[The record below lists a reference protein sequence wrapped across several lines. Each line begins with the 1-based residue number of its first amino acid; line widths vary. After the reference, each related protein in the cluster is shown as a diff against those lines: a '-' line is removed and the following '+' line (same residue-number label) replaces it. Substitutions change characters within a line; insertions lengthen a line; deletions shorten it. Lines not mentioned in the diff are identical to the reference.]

1 MLSDILDELGVSDH
15 VLPGDIR
22 PLNPDFVVIGY
33 AYPMHLNKVKDYDP
47 GNPYKGI
54 LEALDNIPEDA
65 VIVIEV
71 DESIKNRAAAWGEL
85 TSTAAMARGARGTIA
100 HGFTRDTH
108 QILRMGFPVFS
119 MGFVPYDIKGRGDAD
134 DYGKEVI
141 INGIKIKSG
150 DLVFGDINGVVIIP
164 SELIDDVITHAI
176 EKVTKESNAKRELR
190 RGKSARD
197 VWNKYRVF

>member
-47 GNPYKGI
+47 GNPYKGGI

-71 DESIKNRAAAWGEL
+71 DESIKNRAAAWGGEL
-85 TSTAAMARGARGTIA
+85 TSTAAMARGARGGTIA

-108 QILRMGFPVFS
+108 QILRMGFP
-119 MGFVPYDIKGRGDAD
+119 
-134 DYGKEVI
+134 
-141 INGIKIKSG
+141 
-150 DLVFGDINGVVIIP
+150 
-164 SELIDDVITHAI
+164 
-176 EKVTKESNAKRELR
+176 
-190 RGKSARD
+190 
-197 VWNKYRVF
+197 RVFNGFCTL